1 MKLLFALLLFA
12 GIGFG
17 ASLDDMTKKPVEDMK
32 YVSLS
37 ESTSPG
43 GRCMDGTM
51 AGYYVREG
59 INPHLFVIN
68 LAGGG
73 GCQDEA
79 KCSARN
85 GTRDGS
91 SDYDLPWKGGKNLLD
106 ARCGVNPGFCE
117 ATHVFVPYCTS
128 DSHRGIREPSD
139 DSSWYSDYYFDGHSN
154 FKAIIRELIKGKG
167 LKNNKNKKVLL
178 TGDSAGGIGAY
189 FNVDA
194 LQEMIPKAT
203 VKTAPNA
210 GWFNPGALP
219 EDLPSIYAPSD
230 YTNFKAGTHGNGLFD
245 LIKSGGDLEDI
256 WKMKDNLPADCLEKY
271 VTSTDD
277 KWWACNSMHIAY
289 RYIKA
294 PIFAIQTQY
303 DENHIFTGGGAPKP
317 HKIVD
322 PSEEIIFKE
331 YVDMMG
337 NATRMSLQQLL
348 DDETEAK
355 KAHPDG
361 IFSTSCKAHGNS
373 ADLTLANG
381 KSWMEIVTDWFFQR
395 GNLEEYYRQVEEC
408 GTDQSGLV
416 LPCNA
421 DSEECHFVVP
431 DPMVATCRQEVE
443 IAGCLKKIDEQKCLK
458 CANQN
463 KKQIV
468 AGGCSPIKVAKQI
481 IPGVCEVN
489 YKVTP
494 DDPEAKYV
502 KKIKN
507 NGKEKKSTCGKL
519 MIMKKGK
526 IKRDCCH
533 EKYGIESAVKVCP
546 VTCSSI
552 NCG

>member
-1 MKLLFALLLFA
+1 MKLLFALPLFA
-12 GIGFG
+12 GTGFV
-17 ASLDDMTKKPVEDMK
+17 ASLDDVTKKPEVEDMM
-32 YVSLS
+32 YVSLP

-59 INPHLFVIN
+59 TDPNLFVIN

-73 GCQDEA
+73 ACQDEV

-91 SDYDLPWKGGKNLLD
+91 SDFDLPSKGGKDLLD
-106 ARCGVNPGFCE
+106 QRCNVNPGFCE
-117 ATHVFVPYCTS
+117 ATHVHVPYCTS
-128 DSHRGIREPSD
+128 DTHRGIREPSD

-154 FKAIIRELIKGKG
+154 FKAIIKELKGKG

-178 TGDSAGGIGAY
+178 TGVSAGGIGAF
-189 FNVDA
+189 FNADV

-210 GWFNPGALP
+210 GWFTPGALP
-219 EDLPSIYAPSD
+219 EDLPSIYSPSD
-230 YTNFKAGTHGNGLFD
+230 YPNFKAGTNGNDLYD
-245 LIKSGGDLEDI
+245 LIQKGEDPVDI
-256 WKMKDNLPADCLEKY
+256 WKMKENLPADCLENY
-271 VTSTDD
+271 LTSTDD
-277 KWWACNSMHIAY
+277 KWWACQSMHTAY

-303 DENHIFTGGGAPKP
+303 DESHIFAGGGGAPKP

-322 PSEEIIFKE
+322 PSEEIIFKR

-337 NATRMSLQQLL
+337 EATRMSLQQIL
-348 DDETEAK
+348 DNEAV

-361 IFSTSCKAHGNS
+361 IFAASCKSHGNP

-381 KSWMEIVTDWFFQR
+381 KSWMEIVPDWFFR
-395 GNLEEYYRQVEEC
+395 LGNLEEYYQQIEDC
-408 GTDQSGLV
+408 GTDQAGLV

-421 DSEECHFVVP
+421 ESELCRFVIP
-431 DPMVATCRQEVE
+431 DPMVVTCRQEVE
-443 IAGCLKKIDEQKCLK
+443 KAGCLNKIDEQKCLK
-458 CANQN
+458 CSNQN
-463 KKQIV
+463 KKQII
-468 AGGCSPIKVAKQI
+468 AGGCSPIKVAKKI
-481 IPGVCEVN
+481 IPGICEFN

-494 DDPEAKYV
+494 DDPDAKYV
-502 KKIKN
+502 KKIKK

-519 MIMKKGK
+519 MNLKKGK
-526 IKRDCCH
+526 IKKDCCH
-533 EKYGIESAVKVCP
+533 DKYGLESALIACP
-546 VTCSSI
+546 VTCSI
-552 NCG
+552 CG